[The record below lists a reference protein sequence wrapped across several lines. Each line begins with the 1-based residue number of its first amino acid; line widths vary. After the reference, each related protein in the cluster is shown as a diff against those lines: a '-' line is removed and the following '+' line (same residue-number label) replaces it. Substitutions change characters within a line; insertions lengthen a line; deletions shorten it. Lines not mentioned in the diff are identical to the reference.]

1 MAGSPVFK
9 PAFKPAARCTKEP
22 DYLMPTG
29 GSSSKLAA
37 EMSDDDNGGA
47 DWAGEDDD
55 LSLSD

>member
-1 MAGSPVFK
+1 MAESPVFK
-9 PAFKPAARCTKEP
+9 PAFKPATCSTKEP
-22 DYLMPTG
+22 DYLMPSG

-37 EMSDDDNGGA
+37 EMSDDDGNGA